1 MLITELHSDQRHPR
15 QTGENIMKQRTKY
28 SIGITSIVLA
38 GTLGLGTMAF
48 ASEGDDGTGGGR
60 RNHPRFT
67 DEQKC
72 DHQDEIVAKAAA
84 AQERIA
90 ARIETLTEKRAAAEE
105 AGDTTLVARI
115 DKHLA
120 RLAKLS
126 DRIDTRLAKFQTW
139 AAENCS

>member
-1 MLITELHSDQRHPR
+1 
-15 QTGENIMKQRTKY
+15 MKQGTKY

-38 GTLGLGTMAF
+38 GTLGLGTMAV
-48 ASEGDDGTGGGR
+48 AAGGDDGTGGGR
-60 RNHPRFT
+60 HRPHLT
-67 DEQKC
+67 KEEKC
-72 DHQDEIVAKAAA
+72 NNQDEIAAKAASA
-84 AQERIA
+84 KERITG
-90 ARIETLTEKRAAAEE
+90 RIATLTEKRAAAEA
-105 AGDTTLVARI
+105 AGDTELVARI

>member
-1 MLITELHSDQRHPR
+1 
-15 QTGENIMKQRTKY
+15 MKQRTKY

-48 ASEGDDGTGGGR
+48 AAGGDDGAGGG
-60 RNHPRFT
+60 RNHPRLT

-72 DHQDEIVAKAAA
+72 NGQDEVVAKAAA
-84 AQERIA
+84 AKERSA
-90 ARIETLTEKRAAAEE
+90 ARVATLTEKRAAAEA
-105 AGDTTLVARI
+105 AGNTKLVARI

-126 DRIDTRLAKFQTW
+126 DRIDTRVAKFQTW
-139 AAENCS
+139 VAENCS

>member
-1 MLITELHSDQRHPR
+1 
-15 QTGENIMKQRTKY
+15 MKQRTKY
-28 SIGITSIVLA
+28 SIGIASIVLA

-60 RNHPRFT
+60 RPRFT

-72 DHQDEIVAKAAA
+72 DHQDEIAAKAAA

-90 ARIETLTEKRAAAEE
+90 ARNATLTEKRATAEA

-120 RLAKLS
+120 RLEKLS

>member
-1 MLITELHSDQRHPR
+1 MRKS
-15 QTGENIMKQRTKY
+15 TKY
-28 SIGITSIVLA
+28 SIGFTSIMLA

-48 ASEGDDGTGGGR
+48 ASGGDDGTGGGR
-60 RNHPRFT
+60 NRPHLT

-72 DHQDEIVAKAAA
+72 NNQDEIAAKAAA
-84 AQERIA
+84 AKERIA
-90 ARIETLTEKRAAAEE
+90 TRVATLTEKRAAAVA
-105 AGDTTLVARI
+105 AGDTEAVARI

-126 DRIDTRLAKFQTW
+126 DRIDARLAKFQTW

>member
-1 MLITELHSDQRHPR
+1 
-15 QTGENIMKQRTKY
+15 MKQRTKY

-48 ASEGDDGTGGGR
+48 AGGDDGDGGGR
-60 RNHPRFT
+60 NRPRFT

-72 DHQDEIVAKAAA
+72 DHQDEVAAKAAA
-84 AQERIA
+84 AKERIA
-90 ARIETLTEKRAAAEE
+90 ARVATLNEKRAAAVT

>member
-1 MLITELHSDQRHPR
+1 
-15 QTGENIMKQRTKY
+15 MKQHTKY

-48 ASEGDDGTGGGR
+48 ASGDDDGTGTGGGR
-60 RNHPRFT
+60 QHRFT
-67 DEQKC
+67 DQQKC
-72 DHQDEIVAKAAA
+72 DHQDEVAAKAAA
-84 AQERIA
+84 AQQRITDRVA
-90 ARIETLTEKRAAAEE
+90 VLTEKRAAAEA
-105 AGDTTLVARI
+105 AGETVKVAKI

-126 DRIDTRLAKFQTW
+126 DRIDARLAKFQTW

>member
-1 MLITELHSDQRHPR
+1 
-15 QTGENIMKQRTKY
+15 MKQRTKY

-48 ASEGDDGTGGGR
+48 ASDGDDGTGGR
-60 RNHPRFT
+60 RHPHVS
-67 DEQKC
+67 DEWKC
-72 DHQDEIVAKAAA
+72 DHQDEIAAKAAA
-84 AQERIA
+84 AQQRIA
-90 ARIETLTEKRAAAEE
+90 DRIAVLTEKRAAAEA
-105 AGDTTLVARI
+105 AGQTVRVARI

-126 DRIDTRLAKFQTW
+126 DRIETRLAKFQTW